1 MRQVVSVTI
10 GGGPCSKDCPFYA
23 ENGWV
28 RGVNGIPLKT
38 HCRGT
43 MQDII
48 IDCDKFNSQTIEKL
62 EVSDEQ
68 WQTMQHSVHKRAKK
82 VRKEYPSD
90 HAEIHP
96 VGYNWKNAVN
106 RALAAEKHDPKDK
119 WNANKSANVH

>member
-1 MRQVVSVTI
+1 MRQVISVSI
-10 GGGPCSKDCPFYA
+10 GGGPCSKDCPFYT

-106 RALAAEKHDPKDK
+106 RALAAEKHQDK

>member
-1 MRQVVSVTI
+1 MRQVISVTI

-28 RGVNGIPLKT
+28 RGVNGVPLKT

-106 RALAAEKHDPKDK
+106 RALAAEKHQDK
-119 WNANKSANVH
+119 WNSNKSNIK

>member
-1 MRQVVSVTI
+1 MRQVISVSL

-62 EVSDEQ
+62 EVTDEQ

-96 VGYNWKNAVN
+96 VGYNWKNQ
-106 RALAAEKHDPKDK
+106 DK

>member
-1 MRQVVSVTI
+1 MRQVISVSI

-68 WQTMQHSVHKRAKK
+68 WQIMQHSIHKRAKK

-96 VGYNWKNAVN
+96 VGYNWK
-106 RALAAEKHDPKDK
+106 HDPKGK
-119 WNANKSANVH
+119 WNATKSANVH

>member
-1 MRQVVSVTI
+1 MRQVISVTI

-28 RGVNGIPLKT
+28 RGVNGVPLKT

-106 RALAAEKHDPKDK
+106 RTLAAEKHQDK
-119 WNANKSANVH
+119 WNANKSNIK